1 MPALLTR
8 IILLQGSSIL
18 SFKSF
23 YASDIHG
30 SELLWRKF
38 TNAASFYGV
47 DVLIMGGDIAG
58 KAVVPIVRR
67 NTSFYALAVTG
78 EQAFTED
85 QLPALERRI
94 RDLGQYPYHMTE
106 DELAAVQSDQSAI
119 SALFLQIMIET
130 LERWL
135 RLAEERLRGKGV
147 RLYVMLGN
155 DDEPALR
162 EVLARS
168 SIAVDPEDHVVEL
181 GEGFQMISCGFANP
195 TPWHSPREMPEEE
208 LQRHLEKLAGQL
220 VEPARSVFNLHVPPI
235 QTAIDTAPVVD
246 ENLSPVIQG
255 GSVLMGPAGSKA
267 VRAVIEEYQPLVA
280 LHGHIHESRGTAK
293 IGKTV
298 CINPG
303 SAYGEGVLHGA
314 LFELDKRKG
323 LKRYQLTSG

>member
-1 MPALLTR
+1 M
-8 IILLQGSSIL
+8 

-30 SELLWRKF
+30 SEMLWRKF
-38 TNAASFYGV
+38 INAAGFYGV
-47 DVLIMGGDIAG
+47 EVLIMGGDVAG
-58 KAVVPIVRR
+58 KAVVPIVER
-67 NTSFYALAVTG
+67 NATFYAPAVSG

-85 QLPALERRI
+85 QLPALERRM
-94 RDLGQYPYHMTE
+94 RDLGLYPHRMTE
-106 DELAAVQSDQSAI
+106 DELTRIGNDQAALNR
-119 SALFLQIMIET
+119 LFLQIMRET

-135 RLAEERLRGKGV
+135 TLAEERLRGKGV

-155 DDEPALR
+155 DDEPVLR
-162 EVLARS
+162 EAIARS
-168 SIAVDPEDHVVEL
+168 PLVVDPEDQAVEL
-181 GEGFQMISCGFANP
+181 GEGFQMLSCGFANP

-208 LQRHLEKLAGQL
+208 LQRHIEGLVSQL
-220 VEPARSVFNLHVPPI
+220 SDPGRSVFNLHVPPI
-235 QTAIDTAPVVD
+235 RTAIDTAPMMD
-246 ENLSPVIQG
+246 ENLSPIIQG
-255 GSVLMGPAGSKA
+255 GSMLMGPAGSEA
-267 VRAVIEEYQPLVA
+267 VRTLIEKYQPLIA

>member
-1 MPALLTR
+1 MSL
-8 IILLQGSSIL
+8 
-18 SFKSF
+18 KYF

-30 SELLWRKF
+30 SDMLWRKF
-38 TNAASFYGV
+38 INAAGFYGV
-47 DVLIMGGDIAG
+47 EVLIMGGDIAG

-67 NTSFYALAVTG
+67 NTSFYAPAVAG

-94 RDLGQYPYHMTE
+94 RDLGQYPYRTTE
-106 DELAAVQSDQSAI
+106 DELAAVQHDRSAI
-119 SALFLQIMIET
+119 DALFLQIMVET

-135 RLAEERLRGKGV
+135 RLAEERLQAKGV

-168 SIAVDPEDHVVEL
+168 PVVVDPEDRIIEL
-181 GEGFQMISCGFANP
+181 GEGFQMLSCGFANP
-195 TPWHSPREMPEEE
+195 TPWHSPREMPEVE
-208 LQRHLEKLAGQL
+208 LQRHLEYLAGQL
-220 VEPARSVFNLHVPPI
+220 EEPARSVFNLHVPPI

-255 GSVLMGPAGSKA
+255 SSILMGPAGSIA
-267 VRAVIEEYQPLVA
+267 VRAVIEQYQPLIS
-280 LHGHIHESRGTAK
+280 LHGHIHESRGTAR

-323 LKRYQLTSG
+323 LKRHQLTSG

>member
-1 MPALLTR
+1 M
-8 IILLQGSSIL
+8 
-18 SFKSF
+18 
-23 YASDIHG
+23 
-30 SELLWRKF
+30 LWRKF
-38 TNAASFYGV
+38 INAAGFYGV
-47 DVLIMGGDIAG
+47 EVLIMGGDVAG
-58 KAVVPIVRR
+58 KAVVPIVDR
-67 NTSFYALAVTG
+67 NASFYAPAVTG

-94 RDLGQYPYHMTE
+94 RDLGLYPHRMTE
-106 DELAAVQSDQSAI
+106 DELTRIGNDQGALDT
-119 SALFLQIMIET
+119 LFLQIMRET

-135 RLAEERLRGKGV
+135 TLAEERLRGKGV

-155 DDEPALR
+155 DDEPVLR
-162 EVLARS
+162 EVIDGS
-168 SIAVDPEDHVVEL
+168 SLVVDPEDQVVEL
-181 GEGFQMISCGFANP
+181 GEGFQMLSCGFANP

-208 LQRHLEKLAGQL
+208 LQRHIEGLVSQL
-220 VEPARSVFNLHVPPI
+220 DDPGRSVFNLHVPPI
-235 QTAIDTAPVVD
+235 RTAIDTAPVID
-246 ENLSPVIQG
+246 ENLSPIIQG
-255 GSVLMGPAGSKA
+255 GSMLMGPAGSEA
-267 VRAVIEEYQPLVA
+267 VRALIEKYQPLIA

>member
-1 MPALLTR
+1 
-8 IILLQGSSIL
+8 L

-38 TNAASFYGV
+38 INAAGFYGV
-47 DVLIMGGDIAG
+47 EVLIMGGDVAG
-58 KAVVPIVRR
+58 KAVVPIVSR
-67 NTSFYALAVTG
+67 NTSYYAPAVTG

-85 QLPALERRI
+85 QLPALESRI
-94 RDLGQYPYHMTE
+94 RDLGLYPYRMTA
-106 DELAAVQSDQSAI
+106 DQLAAVEKDRGAI
-119 SALFLQIMIET
+119 DALFLQIMRET
-130 LERWL
+130 LERWIH
-135 RLAEERLRGKGV
+135 LAEERLQGKGV

-155 DDEPALR
+155 DDEPTLR
-162 EVLARS
+162 EVLAS
-168 SIAVDPEDHVVEL
+168 SPLVVDPEDRAVEL
-181 GEGFQMISCGFANP
+181 GEGFQMLSCGFANP

-208 LQRHLEKLAGQL
+208 LQRHFENLVSQL
-220 VEPARSVFNLHVPPI
+220 GDPTRSVFNLHVPPI
-235 QTAIDTAPVVD
+235 RTAIDTAPVID

-255 GSVLMGPAGSKA
+255 GSILMGPAGSEA
-267 VRAVIEEYQPLVA
+267 VRAVIEKYQPLLA
-280 LHGHIHESRGTAK
+280 LHGHIHESRGTVK

-303 SAYGEGVLHGA
+303 SAYGEGVLHGV

>member
-1 MPALLTR
+1 V
-8 IILLQGSSIL
+8 

-30 SELLWRKF
+30 SEMLWRKF
-38 TNAASFYGV
+38 INAAGFYGV
-47 DVLIMGGDIAG
+47 EVLIMGGDVAG
-58 KAVVPIVRR
+58 KAVVPIVDR
-67 NTSFYALAVTG
+67 NASFYAPAVTG

-94 RDLGQYPYHMTE
+94 RDLGLYPHRMTE
-106 DELAAVQSDQSAI
+106 DELTRIGNDQGALDT
-119 SALFLQIMIET
+119 LFLQIMRET

-135 RLAEERLRGKGV
+135 TLAEERLRGKGV

-155 DDEPALR
+155 DDEPVLR
-162 EVLARS
+162 EVIDGS
-168 SIAVDPEDHVVEL
+168 SLVVDPEDQVVEL
-181 GEGFQMISCGFANP
+181 GEGFQMLSCGFANP

-208 LQRHLEKLAGQL
+208 LQRHIEGLVSQL
-220 VEPARSVFNLHVPPI
+220 DDPGRSVFNLHVPPI
-235 QTAIDTAPVVD
+235 RTAIDTAPVID
-246 ENLSPVIQG
+246 ENLSPIIQG
-255 GSVLMGPAGSKA
+255 GSMLMGPAGSEA
-267 VRAVIEEYQPLVA
+267 VRALIEKYQPLIA

>member
-1 MPALLTR
+1 M
-8 IILLQGSSIL
+8 SV
-18 SFKSF
+18 KSF

-30 SELLWRKF
+30 SEMLWRKF
-38 TNAASFYGV
+38 INAAGFYGAE
-47 DVLIMGGDIAG
+47 VLIMGGDIAG
-58 KAVVPIVRR
+58 KAVVPIVSR
-67 NTSFYALAVTG
+67 NTSFYAPAVTG
-78 EQAFTED
+78 EQTFTED

-94 RDLGQYPYHMTE
+94 RDLGLYPHRMTE
-106 DELAAVQSDQSAI
+106 DELVAVDHDQGAI
-119 SALFLQIMIET
+119 DALFLQIMRET

-135 RLAEERLRGKGV
+135 SLAEERLQGKGV

-155 DDEPALR
+155 DDEPVLR
-162 EVLARS
+162 EVLAS
-168 SIAVDPEDHVVEL
+168 SPLVVDPEDCIVEL
-181 GEGFQMISCGFANP
+181 GEGFQMLSCGFANP

-208 LQRHLEKLAGQL
+208 LQRHVENLLSQL
-220 VEPARSVFNLHVPPI
+220 GDPARSVFNLHVPPI
-235 QTAIDTAPVVD
+235 RTAIDTAPVVN

-255 GSVLMGPAGSKA
+255 GSILMGPAGSEA
-267 VRAVIEEYQPLVA
+267 VRTVIEKYQPLIA
-280 LHGHIHESRGTAK
+280 LHGHIHESRGTIK

>member
-1 MPALLTR
+1 M
-8 IILLQGSSIL
+8 

-30 SELLWRKF
+30 SDMLWRKF
-38 TNAASFYGV
+38 INAASFYGAE
-47 DVLIMGGDIAG
+47 VLIMGGDIAG
-58 KAVVPIVRR
+58 KAVIPIVHRG
-67 NTSFYALAVTG
+67 NSFYAPGFAG
-78 EQAFTED
+78 ERAFTED
-85 QLPALERRI
+85 ELPVLERRI
-94 RDLGQYPYHMTE
+94 RDIGQYPYRMSE
-106 DELAAVQSDQSAI
+106 DELAQVEQDQGAI
-119 SALFLQIMIET
+119 DALFQRIMKET

-162 EVLARS
+162 EALSTSSLAL
-168 SIAVDPEDHVVEL
+168 DCEDVAVEL
-181 GEGFQMISCGFANP
+181 GEGFQMLSCGFANP

-208 LQRHLEKLAGQL
+208 LQRHIEKLAGQL
-220 VEPARSVFNLHVPPI
+220 RDPSRSIFNLHVPPI
-235 QTAIDTAPVVD
+235 RTPIDTAPVVD

-255 GSVLMGPAGSKA
+255 GSILMGPAGSQA
-267 VRAVIEEYQPLVA
+267 VRNVIEHYQPLLA

-314 LFELDKRKG
+314 LFELDAKKG